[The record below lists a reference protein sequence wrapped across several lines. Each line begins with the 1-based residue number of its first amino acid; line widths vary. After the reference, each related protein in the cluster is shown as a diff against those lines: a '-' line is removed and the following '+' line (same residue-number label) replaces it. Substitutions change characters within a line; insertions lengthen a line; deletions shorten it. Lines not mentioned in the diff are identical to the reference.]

1 MAAQVVQWHMKT
13 TLVLLTVALAM
24 SGATAARAD
33 PLLDVNLSAEIRL
46 GRRPP
51 PPPPPV
57 VVVIAE
63 PAGRGPAPWERAHW
77 YQRNQGYYYYPGG
90 DVYYR
95 PGDHV
100 WFYQERGE
108 WRSTRNLPEFVRV
121 DFNRSITLTMATDR
135 PYIYHQQVVT
145 RYPSNYFGAR
155 VRLRDEG
162 PRDRDDDRRGP
173 DRDRDKDDHDRGRGK
188 AKGRDDRK

>member
-1 MAAQVVQWHMKT
+1 MKK
-13 TLVLLTVALAM
+13 TLVLIACALAAGGV
-24 SGATAARAD
+24 SAARAEQ
-33 PLLDVNLSAEIRL
+33 LLDVNLAAEIRL

-51 PPPPPV
+51 PPPPA
-57 VVVIAE
+57 VVIVVEE
-63 PAGRGPAPWERAHW
+63 PAARGRAPWERARW
-77 YQRNQGYYYYPGG
+77 YQRDRGYYYYPGG

-108 WRSTRNLPEFVRV
+108 WRSARNLPEFVRV

-135 PYIYHQQVVT
+135 PYIYHQQVVM
-145 RYPSNYFGAR
+145 RYPSNYFVVR
-155 VRLRDEG
+155 VRLRDEA
-162 PRDRDDDRRGP
+162 PRGRDGDESPRSRDDDHRGP
-173 DRDRDKDDHDRGRGK
+173 DRDKDDHDRGRGK

>member
-1 MAAQVVQWHMKT
+1 MKP
-13 TLVLLTVALAM
+13 TLALLALALAVG
-24 SGATAARAD
+24 GAASARAD
-33 PLLDVNLSAEIRL
+33 QIFDVNIAADIRL

-57 VVVIAE
+57 VVVIEE
-63 PAGRGPAPWERAHW
+63 PAPRGPAPWERARW

-95 PGDHV
+95 PDDHV

-108 WRSTRNLPEFVRV
+108 WRTARNLPEFVRV
-121 DFNRSITLTMATDR
+121 DFNHSITLTMATDR
-135 PYIYHQQVVT
+135 PYIYHQQVVA
-145 RYPSNYFGAR
+145 RYPANYFGVR

-162 PRDRDDDRRGP
+162 PRNRDDDHRGP
-173 DRDRDKDDHDRGRGK
+173 DRDKDDHDRGRGK
-188 AKGRDDRK
+188 AKGRDDNDRR